1 MKVFACVVCAQADFP
16 RRLLCPSC
24 GHDEFVEVDAS
35 SGRVEEVTTLHHRA
49 GKAGGEIG
57 YIATVL
63 TQAGPRVIARLERV
77 LAAGTAVS
85 LRLESDGAM
94 TAFSD

>member
-1 MKVFACVVCAQADFP
+1 MNVFACVACAQVDFP

-24 GHDEFVEVDAS
+24 GSDEFLEVDATQGS
-35 SGRVEEVTTLHHRA
+35 VEDVTTLHHRA
-49 GKAGGEIG
+49 GKAGGEVA

-63 TQAGPRVIARLERV
+63 TQAGPRVIARLER
-77 LAAGTAVS
+77 LLEPGTVVS

-94 TAFSD
+94 TAIND